1 MGGGRS
7 ILLEAYLLP
16 EETFSA
22 FVASMSKLGG
32 LELYQGI
39 RAGLSGLLRG
49 HACLP
54 VWLLLRSCLKEMGT
68 RLATMNRRQNAVL
81 WSGHGFRWQACHLC
95 ALLKITFTGNPVPH
109 LCLNLSDNYDLKKKK
124 SVYVKTP
131 QGVVL
136 ISTCSRSWVISFG
149 LWFMIQQRMG

>member
-1 MGGGRS
+1 MQIIKKKKRNS

-95 ALLKITFTGNPVPH
+95 ALLKITFAANPV
-109 LCLNLSDNYDLKKKK
+109 LGLILSDNYDLKKYKA
-124 SVYVKTP
+124 Y
-131 QGVVL
+131 L
-136 ISTCSRSWVISFG
+136 FLYW
-149 LWFMIQQRMG
+149 WFSMHHRW

>member
-1 MGGGRS
+1 M
-7 ILLEAYLLP
+7 LEAYLLP

-68 RLATMNRRQNAVL
+68 RLATMNRRQNADL
-81 WSGHGFRWQACHLC
+81 WSGHGFRWLTCHLC
-95 ALLKITFTGNPVPH
+95 ALLKFSFTLNPV
-109 LCLNLSDNYDLKKKK
+109 LGLIISDKVGLKEEKKK
-124 SVYVKTP
+124 P
-131 QGVVL
+131 QFSPPVLL
-136 ISTCSRSWVISFG
+136 ISYCA
-149 LWFMIQQRMG
+149 LMIDFIVHRQQIKDRLLLLKHS